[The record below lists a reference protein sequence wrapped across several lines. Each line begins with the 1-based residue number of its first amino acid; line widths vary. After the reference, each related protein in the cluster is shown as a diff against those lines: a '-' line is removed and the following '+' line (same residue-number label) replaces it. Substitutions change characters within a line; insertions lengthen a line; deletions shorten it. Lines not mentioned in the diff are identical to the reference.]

1 VRLRKDY
8 VMTTINEQV
17 HDLEEQNAD
26 FKEELDYW
34 RSKAEKMEERALHA
48 EALCEAAVEGLRVYH
63 EHVNAKQKNNFFSA
77 WEGTE

>member
-1 VRLRKDY
+1 
-8 VMTTINEQV
+8 MTTFNEQI
-17 HDLEEQNAD
+17 HDLEELNAF
-26 FKEELDYW
+26 FKEEIDYW
-34 RSKAEKMEERALHA
+34 RSRAEKMEERALHA